1 MRNKFVAF
9 RSVYI
14 RVNPWLKIFCNFFF
28 VQAYNNI
35 TMKNEEI
42 IFAVKQCLNGRTNAF
57 SPIVQHFQKRIYH
70 LCLQLLETPQ
80 DAEDAAAEVFIKSY
94 NALHTFD
101 PQYNFSTW
109 IFKIAVN
116 HSLGILRKQKRER
129 HYLDSL
135 TQSPAR
141 SGLTEPQSPADIFF
155 NRSQQNALKTAIDTL
170 PGKYRTALML
180 KYHEGL
186 SYEQIGDIMDIPVNT
201 VGSLI
206 LRGKNALR
214 ETLKEK
220 EGTL

>member
-1 MRNKFVAF
+1 
-9 RSVYI
+9 
-14 RVNPWLKIFCNFFF
+14 
-28 VQAYNNI
+28 
-35 TMKNEEI
+35 MKNEEI
-42 IFAVKQCLNGRTNAF
+42 IFAVNQCLNGRTNAF
-57 SPIVQHFQKRIYH
+57 SPIVRHFQKRIYL

-94 NALHTFD
+94 NALHTFN

-116 HSLGILRKQKRER
+116 HSLEILRKQKREQN
-129 HYLDSL
+129 YLDSL
-135 TQSPAR
+135 TQPPNHSH
-141 SGLTEPQSPADIFF
+141 LTDPHSPADVFF
-155 NRSQQNALKTAIDTL
+155 NHSQQNALKTAVDTL

-180 KYHEGL
+180 KYHEGF
-186 SYEQIGDIMDIPVNT
+186 SYQQIGDIMNIPVNT